1 MCTPNPTC
9 LTSPEKLHSIYIQK
23 VTKVTII
30 DYIKQ
35 FFAGDFPRAW
45 ALLLEH
51 IEASALSSSNE
62 VSLAAL
68 KSFQEILHIRP
79 PRKLNALGRDSPS
92 HSNNDTELDL
102 DLVVPNEEVIDRIQ
116 SNADMLER
124 TSSEERGE
132 FGFGE
137 GETELDD
144 ATLWATAWRVW
155 YNIGINSTKP
165 PKSKD
170 TDRVP
175 SQGFLT
181 SLVQIFP
188 ALFIHIKPRFVA
200 GDLQKLCTVL
210 QNAVSVPVQADMSV
224 FIIPSATESE
234 LTALQQ
240 TVLHALDVVQKVML
254 TSILIK

>member
-1 MCTPNPTC
+1 MV
-9 LTSPEKLHSIYIQK
+9 S
-23 VTKVTII
+23 
-30 DYIKQ
+30 
-35 FFAGDFPRAW
+35 FFFFSNSSFTGDFPRAW

-51 IEASALSSSNE
+51 IEASALSTSNE

-79 PRKLNALGRDSPS
+79 PRKLNALGKDSPS

-102 DLVVPNEEVIDRIQ
+102 DLVVPNEEVIDRIHN
-116 SNADMLER
+116 NAALLER
-124 TSSEERGE
+124 TSSEEQGE
-132 FGFGE
+132 FSEFGE
-137 GETELDD
+137 GANAELDD

-165 PKSKD
+165 PKSRD
-170 TDRVP
+170 TVRVP

-188 ALFIHIKPRFVA
+188 ALFMHIKPRFVA
-200 GDLQKLCTVL
+200 SDLQKLCTVL

-234 LTALQQ
+234 LTALQE
-240 TVLHALDVVQKVML
+240 TVLHALDVVQKVM
-254 TSILIK
+254 